1 MREVKAAGFNMTTY
15 VSPLDPGDLSQVV
28 QIERQAFPTL
38 WPPTSFKRGLRSDR
52 YSYLVAWVP
61 RDQVFPQTENAKRY
75 AVSDEQGEGTFL
87 SSLVRGVKRLVS
99 PEPVEDNGRFSLGF
113 VGLWFSVEEA
123 HITSIAVREDWRGV
137 GLGELLMIGALKLA
151 HIKGCRFLSLEVR
164 VSNES
169 AQALYG
175 KYGFKK
181 VGRRKRYYSD
191 DNEDAFIM
199 STGPIGDPAYRKTED
214 AMIEAYRR
222 KRGDFHLTFA

>member
-1 MREVKAAGFNMTTY
+1 
-15 VSPLDPGDLSQVV
+15 
-28 QIERQAFPTL
+28 
-38 WPPTSFKRGLRSDR
+38 
-52 YSYLVAWVP
+52 
-61 RDQVFPQTENAKRY
+61 
-75 AVSDEQGEGTFL
+75 VSDEQGEGTVL

-151 HIKGCRFLSLEVR
+151 HIKGCRFLSWEVR